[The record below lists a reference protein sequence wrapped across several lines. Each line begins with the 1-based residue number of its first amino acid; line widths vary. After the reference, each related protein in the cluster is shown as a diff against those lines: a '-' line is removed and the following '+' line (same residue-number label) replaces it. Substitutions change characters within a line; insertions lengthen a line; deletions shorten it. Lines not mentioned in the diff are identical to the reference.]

1 MRLVMLYVASM
12 FRRAQSENIYIDKID
27 RDICYLFNIID
38 LNLYYKIYLNE
49 NYMENYLSA

>member
-12 FRRAQSENIYIDKID
+12 FRRAQSENIYNDKIN